1 MTSKRPAGMLDMLTR
16 PLVSLVAAVAILS
29 AVAVARGEFPHVIGR
44 HCGIGWSDGYHSH
57 TACPP
62 KRHIVHH
69 KAALAPAPKPAPW
82 WAIPAEQPDTPQP
95 EQLPTPAGETPD
107 TTGTS
112 AISGRSLFRQ
122 NGDGATVRELS
133 ALNGAAANR

>member
-1 MTSKRPAGMLDMLTR
+1 MSRL
-16 PLVSLVAAVAILS
+16 PLIAFGAIVAIS
-29 AVAVARGEFPHVIGR
+29 TTAPVARAEFPHVIGR

-69 KAALAPAPKPAPW
+69 KTTFAPAPKPVPW

-95 EQLPTPAGETPD
+95 EQLPTPAGQTPT

-112 AISGRSLFRQ
+112 ATGGRSLFRQ
-122 NGDGATVRELS
+122 NGDGSAVSELS
-133 ALNGAAANR
+133 ALSGAAANR